1 MDFVN
6 LETHVALDDRWAID
20 AITGYSR
27 FDLTQK
33 FDADLSPF
41 DFLNVDAAGH
51 DAILSQEVR
60 AAYRGATV
68 DGLIGLFYSE
78 GDYSFGFHGTGSF
91 RTAWAV
97 WRPSTAR
104 PAFWRRSIS

>member
-1 MDFVN
+1 MN
-6 LETHVALDDRWAID
+6 
-20 AITGYSR
+20 SR

-60 AAYRGATV
+60 AAYRGERV

-78 GDYSFGFHGTGSF
+78 GT
-91 RTAWAV
+91 
-97 WRPSTAR
+97 P
-104 PAFWRRSIS
+104 